1 MNQNPAHGPNYPLR
15 QSRLTTSMAA
25 ANLKLMALN
34 PGPSLVYLTGL
45 HFHLSERPVMA
56 LFAPHTPPVLVMP
69 ELEAQKAK
77 SLPFP
82 VQIFLYGEDP
92 ATWQAVFR
100 QAALAADMG
109 AAPVGVE
116 PTHLRFLE
124 LSLLQGAAA
133 DTPFVPAE
141 EVVADL
147 RMRKDDYEIDCMRQA
162 VIIAQKALE
171 ATIPSIKAGV
181 SEKQIAAELTI
192 NLFKAGS
199 DPEFPFSPI
208 VSGGPNSANPHAS
221 PSERVLAPG
230 DLLVI
235 DWGAMFQGYASDL
248 TRTFAIGE
256 IEAEFKQIAEIVLQA
271 NTAARKAA
279 RPGLTAGEVDQAA
292 RKVIEQAGYGKFFI
306 HRTGHGLGMEA
317 HEPPYMR
324 SGNNQVLDLG
334 MTFTIE
340 PGIYLPDR
348 GGVRIEDNM
357 VIVAGQ
363 AQSLSDFP
371 RELMQL

>member
-1 MNQNPAHGPNYPLR
+1 MSQNPARGPNYPLR
-15 QSRLTTSMAA
+15 QSRLATSMAA
-25 ANLKLMALN
+25 ANLKLLALN

-45 HFHLSERPVMA
+45 HFHLSERPVIA

-77 SLPFP
+77 SLAFP

-100 QAALAADMG
+100 QAALAADMH

-116 PTHLRFLE
+116 PTRLRFLE

-162 VIIAQKALE
+162 VVIAQKALE
-171 ATIPSIKAGV
+171 AAIPSIKAGV

-199 DPEFPFSPI
+199 DPEFPFTPI

-235 DWGAMFQGYASDL
+235 DWGAMFRGYASDL

-256 IEAEFKQIAEIVLQA
+256 IEPEFKQIAEIVLQA

-292 RKVIEQAGYGKFFI
+292 REVIERAGYGKFFI
-306 HRTGHGLGMEA
+306 HRTGHGLGMET

-371 RELMQL
+371 REVMQL

>member
-1 MNQNPAHGPNYPLR
+1 MTHHLTQEPNYQLR
-15 QSRLTTSMAA
+15 QSRLVSSMSAA
-25 ANLKLMALN
+25 KLKLLALN
-34 PGPSLVYLTGL
+34 PSPSLTYLTGL
-45 HFHLSERPVMA
+45 HFHLSERPVIA
-56 LFAPHTPPVLVMP
+56 LFSPHTPPILVMP
-69 ELEAQKAK
+69 ELESLKAK

-92 ATWQAVFR
+92 NSWLSVFR
-100 QAALAADMG
+100 QAVLATKNDSLDI
-109 AAPVGVE
+109 GVE

-124 LSLLQGAAA
+124 MSLLQGAAPDARFLPA
-133 DTPFVPAE
+133 DQ
-141 EVVADL
+141 VVADL

-162 VIIAQKALE
+162 VVIAQKALE

-181 SEKQIAAELTI
+181 TEKYVASELTI
-192 NLFKAGS
+192 NLFRAGS
-199 DPEFPFSPI
+199 DPEFPFTPI

-221 PSERVLAPG
+221 PSERVLTSG

-256 IEAEFKQIAEIVLQA
+256 IEPEYKQIAEIVFQA

-292 RKVIEQAGYGKFFI
+292 REVIEQAGYGKFFI

-324 SGNNQVLDLG
+324 SGNDLLLDLG

-348 GGVRIEDNM
+348 GGVRIEDDM
-357 VIVAGQ
+357 VIVADQ
-363 AQSLSDFP
+363 AESLSTFP
-371 RELMQL
+371 RELFQL